1 MTATTQRFRQS
12 IALLPYWYYALEMK
26 ILTVKLPDGLF
37 LEIADQA
44 KARNISKSEVVRER
58 LTREAQPRAK
68 GQRGSLWSRMR
79 DLVIDSE
86 RLPADLSSNRNHLI
100 GYGANRTHR

>member
-1 MTATTQRFRQS
+1 
-12 IALLPYWYYALEMK
+12 MK
-26 ILTVKLPDGLF
+26 ILTVKLPDRLF

-58 LTREAQPRAK
+58 LTRETRPSAK

-86 RLPADLSSNRNHLI
+86 RLPADLSSNRNHLR